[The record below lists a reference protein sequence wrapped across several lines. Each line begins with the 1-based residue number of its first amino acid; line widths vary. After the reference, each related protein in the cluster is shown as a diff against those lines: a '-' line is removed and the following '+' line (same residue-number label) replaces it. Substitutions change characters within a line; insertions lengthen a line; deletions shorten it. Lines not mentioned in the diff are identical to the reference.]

1 MKIDNEK
8 FKTEFDITPL
18 TDIMAR
24 LRSENGCAWDKEQT
38 HKSLRRYL
46 IEEVAEALEAI
57 DEEDSAATCDELGDI
72 LLQIVFHAKIAEE
85 EGRYNMQDIIDGIS
99 AKMIRR
105 HPHVFGDVVA
115 DNSETV
121 VKNWEEIKSKEE
133 THKNR
138 KIMDGVPKHLNPLL
152 KAQKIQEKA
161 AKVGFNWDNVEGI
174 WNKVNEE
181 IIELKDAILEKNQ
194 ENMEKEAGDVLF
206 SLINLL
212 EWYKISGENALRRT
226 NAKFIKRFNEV
237 ETAVAKSSKKWEDFS
252 LIELDQ
258 QWEKAK
264 ENEKD

>member
-181 IIELKDAILEKNQ
+181 IIELKGAILEKNQ